1 MLTAIGGDL
10 LVRMNRQKLT
20 IAEREEQARR
30 RERLARLLR
39 EIAAPKDETQSRD

>member
-10 LVRMNRQKLT
+10 LVRVNQAKLT
-20 IAEREEQARR
+20 DAERQEQARR

-39 EIAAPKDETQSRD
+39 EIAAPQDETPSRT